1 MKKNAH
7 PSSREV
13 SELRKLR
20 GVLKYMP
27 RKGVF
32 IWLVHRQSY
41 GGKVKPGAV
50 AGTYSEDS
58 KGAKRVNI
66 KVDGKY
72 YKAHRLAFLFMTGKW
87 PPRKLDV
94 DHADGDGFNNKWT
107 NLRPATRGQNN
118 HNNHRIRSDNKS
130 GKAGVSWSIIGNGWT
145 ARVTVDKRILHLGYF
160 KNDLAAAIKA
170 RRAGELKYF
179 GKYAPK

>member
-1 MKKNAH
+1 MKKIVR

-20 GVLKYMP
+20 GMLKYMP

-32 IWLVHRQSY
+32 VWLIHKQSH
-41 GGKVKPGAV
+41 GGKVHPGAL

-58 KGAKRVNI
+58 KGAKRVCI
-66 KVDGKY
+66 TADGKC
-72 YKAHRLAFLFMTGKW
+72 YKAHRLAFLFVTGKW

-94 DHADGDGFNNKWT
+94 DHEDGDGWNNKWT
-107 NLRPATRGQNN
+107 NLRTATRGQNN

-130 GKAGVSWSIIGNGWT
+130 GKAGVSWAKQNKKWL
-145 ARVTVDKRILHLGYF
+145 ARVKVDGKVIHLGHYG
-160 KNDLAAAIKA
+160 KLEAAIAA

>member
-1 MKKNAH
+1 MIKSVYKSVAAELAH
-7 PSSREV
+7 
-13 SELRKLR
+13 LR
-20 GVLKYMP
+20 GMLKYMP

-32 IWLVHRQSY
+32 IWLIHKQSY
-41 GGKVKPGAV
+41 GGRVHPGAV
-50 AGTYSEDS
+50 AGTHSKDS

-66 KVDGKY
+66 KADGKY

-87 PPRKLDV
+87 PPRKKDV
-94 DHADGDGFNNKWT
+94 DHKDGDGFNNKWS

-118 HNNHRIRSDNKS
+118 HNRHCIAVNNKS
-130 GKAGVSWSIIGNGWT
+130 GKTGVSWSKQNKKWL
-145 ARVTVDKRILHLGYF
+145 ARVTVEGEITHLGHYS
-160 KNDLAAAIKA
+160 KLKEAVAA